1 MKKNKI
7 VVYKYKIMRIM
18 RIILIENC
26 SHWVTIYLGDTFMIK
41 IIFTFVFL
49 ITSLTAF
56 ADDHALKS
64 KPVLNLSAAKVMAD
78 ACEADQ
84 NKSGYNPVNIAIV
97 DTGNDLIL
105 FRRQNDA
112 YLLSI
117 DIAIKKANS
126 SAGIP
131 VPTRLIEELVYGKDK
146 SGGVIP
152 GLAFSKDL
160 VAFAGGLPI
169 RTKSGVLLGAI
180 GVSGASADEDEQCAA
195 AAIKAIE
202 GIL

>member
-1 MKKNKI
+1 MEISITKKSGVKCLNNLKA
-7 VVYKYKIMRIM
+7 
-18 RIILIENC
+18 
-26 SHWVTIYLGDTFMIK
+26 
-41 IIFTFVFL
+41 FVLL
-49 ITSLTAF
+49 ITSLKVF

-78 ACEADQ
+78 TCEADQ
-84 NKSGYNPVNIAIV
+84 KKSGYNPVNIAIV

-126 SAGIP
+126 SSGIP

-169 RTKSGVLLGAI
+169 KTKSGVLLDAI

>member
-1 MKKNKI
+1 MF
-7 VVYKYKIMRIM
+7 VSLVL
-18 RIILIENC
+18 LI
-26 SHWVTIYLGDTFMIK
+26 SFK
-41 IIFTFVFL
+41 
-49 ITSLTAF
+49 AF
-56 ADDHALKS
+56 SDGHALKS
-64 KPVLNLSAAKVMAD
+64 KPVINLAMAKVMAD

-84 NKSGYNPVNIAIV
+84 KKSGYSPINIAIV
-97 DTGNDLIL
+97 DDGGDLVL

-112 YLLSI
+112 FLLSI

-131 VPTRLIEELVYGKDK
+131 FPTRTIEELVYGKDGK
-146 SGGVIP
+146 PGIIP

-180 GVSGASADEDEQCAA
+180 GVSGATADEDEQCAA
-195 AAIKAIE
+195 AAIKAVDS
-202 GIL
+202 IL

>member
-1 MKKNKI
+1 MLKKI
-7 VVYKYKIMRIM
+7 V
-18 RIILIENC
+18 III
-26 SHWVTIYLGDTFMIK
+26 FMISSFK
-41 IIFTFVFL
+41 
-49 ITSLTAF
+49 AY
-56 ADDHALKS
+56 ADGHALNS
-64 KPVLNLSAAKVMAD
+64 KPVINLSVAKLMAD

-84 NKSGYNPVNIAIV
+84 KKNGYNPINIAIV
-97 DTGNDLIL
+97 DTGNDLVL

-131 VPTRLIEELVYGKDK
+131 VPTRVIEELVYGKDK
-146 SGGVIP
+146 TGGVIP

-195 AAIKAIE
+195 AAINAIE
-202 GIL
+202 DIL

>member
-1 MKKNKI
+1 MI
-7 VVYKYKIMRIM
+7 RVMFISL
-18 RIILIENC
+18 ILLI
-26 SHWVTIYLGDTFMIK
+26 SFK
-41 IIFTFVFL
+41 VF
-49 ITSLTAF
+49 S
-56 ADDHALKS
+56 DGHALKS
-64 KPVLNLSAAKVMAD
+64 KPVINLAMAKVMAD

-84 NKSGYNPVNIAIV
+84 KKSGSSPINIAIV
-97 DTGNDLIL
+97 DDGGDLVL

-112 YLLSI
+112 FLLSI

-131 VPTRLIEELVYGKDK
+131 FPTRTIEELVYGKDGK
-146 SGGVIP
+146 PGIIP

-180 GVSGASADEDEQCAA
+180 GVSGATADEDEQCAA
-195 AAIKAIE
+195 AAINAVDS
-202 GIL
+202 IL